1 MSKSKGLL
9 FGQGDVHICKRDSD
23 GRITHRLATQD
34 ASSLTTGRKRP
45 DNLSPYAIEGSKD
58 EPN

>member
-9 FGQGDVHICKRDSD
+9 FGQGDVYVCKRDSD

-34 ASSLTTGRKRP
+34 ASAFTTGRKRP
-45 DNLSPYAIEGSKD
+45 DNLSPHSIEGKKK
-58 EPN
+58 

>member
-1 MSKSKGLL
+1 MSKTKGLL
-9 FGQGDVHICKRDSD
+9 FGQGVVHVCKRDSD

-34 ASSLTTGRKRP
+34 ASAFTTVKRP